1 MLWKNK
7 KKGETPSVQKKR
19 FPRFCVISWI
29 ATGISLIL
37 LLLFRLSPAF
47 ADFFNRYISQPLRLL
62 FALITSILPFSLAE
76 IMLILSPVLLIFLIV
91 WAIRK
96 HSSSWRAAGRYL
108 LSVFSAILIFF
119 ILFATNFGAGYY
131 GRPLNDASKLDLDR
145 KNSSAEELYQTAIHL
160 AEKVNL
166 EAKNITFADKDFS
179 IMPYGFSDM
188 NRKLLDAY
196 DSFCDSHDFIGH
208 FYSRAK
214 PVILSEAMSY
224 THITGVYSYFTG
236 EANVNV
242 NFPDYT
248 LPFTTAHELA
258 HQRGIAR
265 EDEANFIAYLV
276 CISSEDAYIRYS
288 GYLNMYEYVANALW
302 KADRDLYYEARG
314 TLSIEVRYEMAAYS
328 KFFERYKDTVASE
341 ISGTVNDL
349 YLKGNGTEGTKSYGL
364 VVDLAVAYDK
374 KMNP

>member
-1 MLWKNK
+1 MFHK
-7 KKGETPSVQKKR
+7 KQKRESAPPSSQR
-19 FPRFCVISWI
+19 RLPRICIASWI
-29 ATGISLIL
+29 ATGVCAL
-37 LLLFRLSPAF
+37 LVLLFRLLPGF
-47 ADFFNRYISQPLRLL
+47 ADFFNRYISQPLRLV
-62 FALITSILPFSLAE
+62 FGLITAILPFSLAE
-76 IMLILSPVLLIFLIV
+76 IMLILSPVLLAFLIV
-91 WAIRK
+91 LGIRK
-96 HSSSWRAAGRYL
+96 HATTWRSAGIYL
-108 LSVFSAILIFF
+108 LKIFSAVLVFF
-119 ILFATNFGAGYY
+119 ILFVSNFAAGYY
-131 GRPLNDASKLDLDR
+131 GVALNDESKLDLDR

-160 AEKVNL
+160 VENVNR
-166 EAKNITFADKDFS
+166 EAQNITFADKDFS
-179 IMPYGFSDM
+179 IMPYDFSDM

-196 DSFCDSHDFIGH
+196 GAFCAEHDFIGH

-214 PVILSEAMSY
+214 PVLLSEAMSY

-248 LPFTTAHELA
+248 LPFTAAHELA

-302 KADRDLYYEARG
+302 KADRDLYYEARNRLD
-314 TLSIEVRYEMAAYS
+314 TAVRYEMIAYS
-328 KFFERYKDTVASE
+328 NFFDQYRDSVAGE

-349 YLKGNGTEGTKSYGL
+349 YLKGNGTEGTRSYGL